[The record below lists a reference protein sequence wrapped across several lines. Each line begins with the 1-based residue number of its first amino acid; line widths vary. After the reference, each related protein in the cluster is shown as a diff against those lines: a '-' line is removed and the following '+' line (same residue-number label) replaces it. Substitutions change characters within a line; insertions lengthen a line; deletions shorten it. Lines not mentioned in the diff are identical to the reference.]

1 MNNFNQFLT
10 EDKNTHLEHLE
21 DEIIN
26 NGVSGGKTA
35 ISFLI
40 SLSDMLQGY
49 SKRKM
54 NVTVKWDGAPA
65 IFAGTNPENGKF
77 FVGTKAIFNVPKEEG
92 GRVGPLINY
101 THADID
107 KNHPGGPGPKLHVAL
122 DHFKKLKIPGV
133 WQGDLLYTQDDLKT
147 TEVGGDASV
156 IFTPNTITYAV
167 PLVSELANTI
177 QAAKIGV
184 VWHTTYS
191 GKTMDSMKAKFG
203 ANAKSLAKSRNVWS
217 IDAAFKDT
225 SGNVKF
231 TSAEAKQFQKVLN
244 MASGSLKKASN
255 YLRVIEKD
263 VKAKNE
269 WTPGGTMK
277 IFLNS
282 YIRGGQKIEN
292 TKKVLEFFGKYYE
305 ERLNKKIKS
314 VKSAAGKKKWEQ
326 IKKDGLS
333 EYNKYKKDLYYVIAT
348 YITLQTAKTL
358 IIKKLERA
366 ENIGTFIRT
375 PNGYKVTAP
384 EGFVAIDHVGK
395 ATKLVDRLE
404 FSTNNFTV
412 DKNWVKG

>member
-1 MNNFNQFLT
+1 MQNFQDYIV
-10 EDKNTHLEHLE
+10 EDRNTHLEHLE

-49 SKRKM
+49 SKKKM

-333 EYNKYKKDLYYVIAT
+333 EYNKYKKDFYYVIAT

-412 DKNWVKG
+412 DKSWVKG

>member
-35 ISFLI
+35 ISFLM

-77 FVGTKAIFNVPKEEG
+77 FVGTKSIFNVPKEEG
-92 GRVGPLINY
+92 GRIGPLINY

-122 DHFKKLKIPGV
+122 DHFKKLKIPGI
-133 WQGDLLYTQDDLKT
+133 WQGDLLYTQDDLKKA
-147 TEVGGDASV
+147 EVGGDTSV

-225 SGNVKF
+225 SGNIKF

-292 TKKVLEFFGKYYE
+292 TKKVLDFFGKYYE

-412 DKNWVKG
+412 DKSWVKG